1 MVTWSLNMS
10 PSTTLSTP
18 RADGFRM
25 PAEWQPQQQVWMIW
39 PERPDNWRL
48 GGKPAQAAFC
58 QVALAIAQYQQVS
71 IGVSAG
77 QYDNA
82 QSRLSHANIRDRK
95 STRLNSSHVRI
106 SYAVF

>member
-82 QSRLSHANIRDRK
+82 QSRLKIGRASCREKSVDVGGRRSRK
-95 STRLNSSHVRI
+95 KKNR
-106 SYAVF
+106 

>member
-1 MVTWSLNMS
+1 MS

-18 RADGFRM
+18 RTDGFRM
-25 PAEWQPQQQVWMIW
+25 PAEWEPQQQVWMIW

-58 QVALAIAQYQQVS
+58 QVALAIAKYQQVS
-71 IGVSAG
+71 VGVSAG

-82 QSRLSHANIRDRK
+82 QARLSTPTSVSLKSAMMMLGCVILDRR
-95 STRLNSSHVRI
+95 S
-106 SYAVF
+106 